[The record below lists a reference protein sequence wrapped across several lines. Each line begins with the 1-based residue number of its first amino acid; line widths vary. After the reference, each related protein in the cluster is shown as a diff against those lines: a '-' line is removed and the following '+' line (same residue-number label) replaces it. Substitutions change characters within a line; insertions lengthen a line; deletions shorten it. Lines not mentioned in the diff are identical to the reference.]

1 MGIVGNLILIFILIL
16 TSSFFSMAE
25 ISLAGAR
32 KLKLQVMVDEGNKKA
47 NKVMD
52 LQNNPGNFFTT
63 VQIGLNIVAILAG
76 AIGDGVLAPYIVK
89 YLDKFSITF
98 FNKETIASLISF
110 ALVTGSFVEFAD
122 LIPKRL
128 AMVYPE
134 KIALILVDPMIL
146 TIKILT
152 PIVWIFNGIANLVF
166 KFFKTPNSRED
177 MITHDDIF
185 AMVDAG
191 AEAGVVHSKEHH
203 LIENVFELEQR
214 WVSSAMTTRDEII
227 YFTLQETEE
236 SIKQKIAEYPHS
248 KFLVCENDI
257 DSIYGYV
264 DSKDILPRILKGE
277 SSGLQNL
284 KEITIR
290 NILIIPNTL
299 TLSEMLDRFNEAH
312 EDFAVI
318 LNEYAYVVGI
328 ITLNDVVSTLMGDI
342 VYPMQEEYIIKRG
355 EGSWLIDGITP
366 IEDVKKVL
374 EIETFPEEDTYETI
388 AGFMMY
394 MLKSIPQKGA
404 NIQYKGF
411 SFEVV
416 DVDSFKIDQLLV
428 LKLPEIKTSEEKDI
442 KNDLK

>member
-52 LQNNPGNFFTT
+52 LQSNPGNFFTT

-110 ALVTGSFVEFAD
+110 TLVTGSFVEFAD

-166 KFFKTPNSRED
+166 KIFKTPNSRED

-284 KEITIR
+284 KEITTR

-318 LNEYAYVVGI
+318 LNEYAYVVGL

-374 EIETFPEEDTYETI
+374 EIESFPEEDTYETI

-394 MLKSIPQKGA
+394 ILKSIPQKGA

-416 DVDSFKIDQLLV
+416 DVDNFKIDQLLV
-428 LKLPEIKTSEEKDI
+428 LKLPEIKTTEE
-442 KNDLK
+442 NLK

>member
-1 MGIVGNLILIFILIL
+1 
-16 TSSFFSMAE
+16 MAE

-32 KLKLQVMVDEGNKKA
+32 KIKLQVMVDEGNRKA
-47 NKVMD
+47 AKVLD

-76 AIGDGVLAPYIVK
+76 IIGDGVLTPYISK
-89 YLDKFSITF
+89 YID
-98 FNKETIASLISF
+98 NKTIAFLISF
-110 ALVTGSFVEFAD
+110 TFVTGSFVEFAD

-134 KIALILVDPMIL
+134 KIAISLVGPMIL

-152 PIVWIFNGIANLVF
+152 PIVFFFNGIANLIF
-166 KFFKTPNSRED
+166 KIFNTPNSRED

-214 WVSSAMTTRDEII
+214 WVSSAMTTRDEIV
-227 YFTLQETEE
+227 YFTLQETED
-236 SIKQKIAEYPHS
+236 SIKHKIAEYPHS
-248 KFLVCENDI
+248 KFLVCDKDI

-277 SSGLQNL
+277 LSGLQNI
-284 KEITIR
+284 KEITNR
-290 NILIIPNTL
+290 NLLIIPNTL
-299 TLSEMLDRFNEAH
+299 TLSEMLDRFNEAR

-318 LNEYAYVVGI
+318 LNEYAYVVGL
-328 ITLNDVVSTLMGDI
+328 ITLNDVVSTLMGDV

-366 IEDVKKVL
+366 VEDVKKVL
-374 EIETFPEEDTYETI
+374 EIEELPEEDTYETI

-394 MLKSIPQKGA
+394 MLKSIPKKGA
-404 NIQYKGF
+404 HIEYSGY

-416 DVDSFKIDQLLV
+416 DVDNFKIDQLLV
-428 LKLPEIKTSEEKDI
+428 VKIPEFSSEEI
-442 KNDLK
+442 

>member
-1 MGIVGNLILIFILIL
+1 MGITGKLISILCLILI
-16 TSSFFSMAE
+16 SAFFSMAE

-32 KLKLQVMVDEGNKKA
+32 KIKLQLLVDEGNEKAKK
-47 NKVMD
+47 VLD

-76 AIGDGVLAPYIVK
+76 IIGDGILSPIINNYISNPTLV
-89 YLDKFSITF
+89 F
-98 FNKETIASLISF
+98 LISF
-110 ALVTGSFVEFAD
+110 TFVTGAFIEFAD

-134 KIALILVDPMIL
+134 STAMALVNSMTL
-146 TIKILT
+146 TIKFLT
-152 PIVWIFNGIANLVF
+152 PIVWVFSGTANSVFKIFN
-166 KFFKTPNSRED
+166 TPSSRED

-191 AEAGVVHSKEHH
+191 AEAGVVHTKEHH

-227 YFTLQETEE
+227 YFTLEETED

-248 KFLVCENDI
+248 KFLVCESDI

-264 DSKDILPRILKGE
+264 GSKDILPRILKGE
-277 SSGLQNL
+277 LSGLQNI

-299 TLSEMLDRFNEAH
+299 TLSDMLDRFNEAR

-318 LNEYAYVVGI
+318 LNEYAHVVGV
-328 ITLNDVVSTLMGDI
+328 ITLNDVVSTLMGDV

-355 EGSWLIDGITP
+355 EGSWLIDGVTAV
-366 IEDVKKVL
+366 EDVKKAL
-374 EIETFPEEDTYETI
+374 EIESFPEEDSYETI

-394 MLKSIPQKGA
+394 MLKSIPKKGA
-404 NIQYKGF
+404 FIEYADY

-416 DVDSFKIDQLLV
+416 DVDNFKIDQLLV
-428 LKLPEIKTSEEKDI
+428 IKKEKKENEVDEDI
-442 KNDLK
+442 K